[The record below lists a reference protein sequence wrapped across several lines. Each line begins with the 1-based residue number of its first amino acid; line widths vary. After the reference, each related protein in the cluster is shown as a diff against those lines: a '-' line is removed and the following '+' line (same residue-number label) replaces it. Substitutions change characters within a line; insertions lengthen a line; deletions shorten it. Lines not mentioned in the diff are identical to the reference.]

1 MTSESHLLGDRVRKS
16 DWSNRITLIFFS
28 GSANTTVY
36 IALWFIEIMKYEH
49 TTEDKQFLAAMAI
62 AEGMSR
68 TKFATKFGI
77 PVYEAT
83 LIYQRVESDA
93 S

>member
-1 MTSESHLLGDRVRKS
+1 
-16 DWSNRITLIFFS
+16 
-28 GSANTTVY
+28 
-36 IALWFIEIMKYEH
+36 MKYEH
-49 TTEDKQFLAAMAI
+49 TTEDKQFLAAMAM

-83 LIYQRVESDA
+83 LIYQRVLSDA
-93 S
+93 E